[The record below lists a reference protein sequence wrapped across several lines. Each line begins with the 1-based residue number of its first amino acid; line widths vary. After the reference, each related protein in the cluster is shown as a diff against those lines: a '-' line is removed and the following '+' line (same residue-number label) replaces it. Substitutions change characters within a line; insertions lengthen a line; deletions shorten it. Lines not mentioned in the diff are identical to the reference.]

1 MFFRCGDIVVHATA
15 EGPPGAPPV
24 LLLHSVGTALQV
36 WDRQAAA
43 LSGRYRVWRMDL
55 RGHGLSGAAA
65 GEANMAMLAGDVLA
79 MMDAAGL
86 ASVHLGGLSI
96 GGRVAME
103 MAATAPA
110 RVRSLFLLDTALEF
124 APFAAWDERIAAVRA
139 GGMAALREAI
149 LPRWV
154 ADTTTPEAQGLARML
169 LTTPPEGYIAAAAAL
184 RDARAAPLLGRL
196 SGPAAIVLGADDP
209 ATPLA
214 AAEAI
219 RDAIPGA
226 TLTALAGFR
235 HIPNFEAAD
244 AVNAA
249 LLAHLARATG
259 AEGDAH
265 AQGMAV
271 RRAVLG
277 HAHVARAEAAKTPL
291 DAAFQDY
298 ITRNVWGQIWTRDA
312 LPRHTRSLLTLAM
325 MAALGRHEEFVL
337 HVKATRNTGVSA
349 EEIAEVLLQVGA
361 YAGVP
366 AANHALKLARQT
378 LQEME
383 EGTA

>member
-1 MFFRCGDIVVHATA
+1 MFLRCGEIVVHATV

-36 WDRQAAA
+36 WDEQAAA
-43 LSGRYRVWRMDL
+43 LRGRYRVWRVDL
-55 RGHGLSGAAA
+55 RGHGLSEPVP
-65 GEANMAMLAGDVLA
+65 GEASMAMLAGDVFA
-79 MMDAAGL
+79 MMDAVGL
-86 ASVHLGGLSI
+86 DSAHLGGLSI

-103 MAATAPA
+103 MAALRPE
-110 RVRSLFLLDTALEF
+110 RVLSLFLLDTALEF
-124 APFAAWDERIAAVRA
+124 TPFSAWDERIAAVRA
-139 GGMAALREAI
+139 GGMAALRAAI

-154 ADTTTPEAQGLARML
+154 ADAGSASAQGLARML

-184 RDARAAPLLGRL
+184 RDARAAPLAGRL
-196 SGPAAIVLGADDP
+196 AGPAAVVLGADDP

-219 RDAIPGA
+219 QRAIPGA
-226 TLTALAGFR
+226 TLAALPGFR
-235 HIPNFEAAD
+235 HIPNFEAAG

-259 AEGDAH
+259 AEGDIL

-277 HAHVARAEAAKTPL
+277 HAHVARAEAATTPL

-298 ITRNVWGQIWTRDA
+298 ITRGVWGQVWTREG

-337 HVKATRNTGVSA
+337 HVKATRNTGVTP
-349 EEIAEVLLQVGA
+349 EEIGEVLLQVGA

-366 AANHALKLARQT
+366 AANHALKLAKQT

-383 EGTA
+383 QGHA

>member
-1 MFFRCGDIVVHATA
+1 MFFRCGEIVVHATA
-15 EGPPGAPPV
+15 EGPPGAPPL

-36 WDRQAAA
+36 WAPQVAA
-43 LSGRYRVWRMDL
+43 LAHRYRLWRMDL
-55 RGHGLSGAAA
+55 RGHGLTGVIA
-65 GEANMAMLAGDVLA
+65 GEASMADLAADVFA

-86 ASVHLGGLSI
+86 ASAHLGGLSI
-96 GGRVAME
+96 GGRVALE
-103 MAATAPA
+103 MAASRPE

-124 APFAAWDERIAAVRA
+124 TPFAAWDERIAAVRA

-154 ADTTTPEAQGLARML
+154 TDASTPEAQGLARML

-184 RDARAAPLLGRL
+184 RDARAAPLAGRINC
-196 SGPAAIVLGADDP
+196 PAAVVLGADDP

-226 TLTALAGFR
+226 TLTAIPGVR
-235 HIPNFEAAD
+235 HIPNAEAAE
-244 AVNAA
+244 AVNSA
-249 LLAHLARATG
+249 LLAHLARATR
-259 AEGDAH
+259 AAGDAH

-277 HAHVARAEAAKTPL
+277 EAHVARAEAAKTPL

-298 ITRNVWGQIWTRDA
+298 ITRNVWGQVWTRDG

-325 MAALGRHEEFVL
+325 MAALARHEEFVL
-337 HVKATRNTGVSA
+337 HVRATRNTGVTP

-366 AANHALKLARQT
+366 VANHALKLAKQT
-378 LQEME
+378 LKEMDE
-383 EGTA
+383 A

>member
-1 MFFRCGDIVVHATA
+1 MFFRCGEIVVHATA

-36 WDRQAAA
+36 WDRQAEA
-43 LSGRYRVWRMDL
+43 LARRYRVWRMDL
-55 RGHGLSGAAA
+55 RGHGLTAPIA
-65 GEANMAMLAGDVLA
+65 GEASIADLAGDVFA

-86 ASVHLGGLSI
+86 SAAHVAGLSI

-103 MAATAPA
+103 MAALRPE
-110 RVRSLFLLDTALEF
+110 RVLSLFLLDTALEF
-124 APFAAWDERIAAVRA
+124 TPFAAWDERIALVRS
-139 GGMAALREAI
+139 GGMAALREGV

-154 ADTTTPEAQGLARML
+154 TDATTPEAQGLARML
-169 LTTPPEGYIAAAAAL
+169 LTTPQEGYIAAAAAL
-184 RDARAAPLLGRL
+184 RDARAAPLAGRIAC
-196 SGPAAIVLGADDP
+196 PAAVVLGADDP

-226 TLTALAGFR
+226 TLTALPGFR
-235 HIPNFEAAD
+235 HIPNFEAAE

-249 LLAHLARATG
+249 LLGHLARATG
-259 AEGDAH
+259 AAGDAH

-277 HAHVARAEAAKTPL
+277 AAHVARAEAAKTPL

-298 ITRNVWGQIWTRDA
+298 ITRNVWGQIWTREG

-337 HVKATRNTGVSA
+337 HVKATRNTGVSP

-366 AANHALKLARQT
+366 AANHALKLAKQT
-378 LQEME
+378 LREME
-383 EGTA
+383 EGQA